1 MNRDE
6 IMLQKVLAL
15 SQKTDIKN
23 PYKHPYKI
31 TKKTDMWFIM
41 LPQWSHF
48 LPPFGLARLSSILL
62 EEGFYTRC
70 LDLNIKAWNIT
81 RDLLDVIGYDPW
93 DSPRTFKWG
102 GDTYST
108 ELHPHY
114 EELFNTAIE
123 SIVLSNPKVIGF
135 TVYHTNSIPVNWM
148 VEKLRL
154 RLPETIFIAGGPSSI
169 SDELSLKKYFD
180 IIVVGEAEK
189 IIIDVLNEI
198 ENGTIDSSKFPLVL
212 TQPSNER
219 LDLNQFPIPNYSEF
233 DTNEYRIPNAIVSEF
248 SRGCVA
254 KCTFCME
261 THFWNYRQKGYMKVV
276 DELEHLNKYY
286 GINAVWFVDSLLNGN
301 LTELKSF
308 AQELI
313 NRDLK
318 ISWFGY
324 GRHDSRMDL
333 EYLQLLKK
341 SGLVAFQFG
350 SESGSNKVLED
361 MKKRVTKEEMEQN
374 FIDGAKVGIQA
385 VTGWVVGFPTETT
398 QDFVDT
404 MTIIWRNRNTCIS
417 NITASQRFFMD
428 PLTIVGQNPDRF
440 GLLQILHEDCQLRK
454 DFTLGIVQLLI
465 RAKSM
470 TIFLHELKSKN
481 KLTYLPRPTFK
492 LKHYNIKYNHSKVL
506 NDVEFED
513 FDYNIVNTNTP
524 YQDSAINEP
533 FGLFRLLWK
542 TRGGYK
548 LKINFNPEI
557 DLEEFGPALK
567 CNLNGYFEFNI
578 DDVGRWNLDVDLK
591 YIQSD
596 NSFKPFP
603 SQYYEPANS
612 AIMRARKL
620 AKPEW
625 GLDGVSSTMYDGIL
639 EDIYNY
645 NLNVNLSFDYTN
657 KLQGNW
663 QVQKKSLF

>member
-15 SQKTDIKN
+15 AQKTDIKN
-23 PYKHPYKI
+23 PYKHPYEI
-31 TKKTDMWFIM
+31 TKKTDMWFVM

-48 LPPFGLARLSSILL
+48 LPPFGMARLSSILL

-70 LDLNIKAWNIT
+70 LDLNIKAWNIS
-81 RDLLDVIGYDPW
+81 RDILDKIGYDPW

-102 GDTYST
+102 QDTYFT

-114 EELFNTAIE
+114 EDLFNTAIE

-135 TVYHTNSIPVNWM
+135 TVYHTNSIPVYWM

-169 SDELSLKKYFD
+169 SAELNLKNYFD

-189 IIIDVLNEI
+189 IIVDVLNKI
-198 ENGTIDSSKFPLVL
+198 EEGTLDSSEFPLVL
-212 TQPSNER
+212 TQPSTER
-219 LDLNQFPIPNYSEF
+219 LDLNEFPIPNYSEF

-276 DELEHLNKYY
+276 DELEHLNKYN

-301 LTELKSF
+301 LTELKLF
-308 AQELI
+308 AEELI
-313 NRDLK
+313 KRDLK

-324 GRHDSRMDL
+324 GRHDKRMDL

-506 NDVEFED
+506 NDIEFEE

-567 CNLNGYFEFNI
+567 CNLTGYFEFNI
-578 DDVGRWNLDVDLK
+578 DDVGRWECNVDLK

-603 SQYYEPANS
+603 SEYYQPANS

-620 AKPEW
+620 AKPDW
-625 GLDGVSSTMYDGIL
+625 GLDGVPSNMYDSIL
-639 EDIYNY
+639 QDIYNY
-645 NLNVNLSFDYTN
+645 NSNINLSFDYKN
-657 KLQGNW
+657 KLKGNW
-663 QVQKKSLF
+663 QIQKKSLF

>member
-15 SQKTDIKN
+15 AQKTDIKN
-23 PYKHPYKI
+23 PYKHPYEI

-48 LPPFGLARLSSILL
+48 LPPFGMARLSSILL

-70 LDLNIKAWNIT
+70 LDLNIKAWNIS
-81 RDLLDVIGYDPW
+81 RDILDKIGYDPW

-102 GDTYST
+102 QDTYST

-114 EELFNTAIE
+114 EDLFNTAIE

-135 TVYHTNSIPVNWM
+135 TVYHTNSIPVYWM

-169 SDELSLKKYFD
+169 SAELNLKNYFD

-189 IIIDVLNEI
+189 IIVDVLNKI
-198 ENGTIDSSKFPLVL
+198 EEGTLDSSEFPLVL
-212 TQPSNER
+212 TQPSTER
-219 LDLNQFPIPNYSEF
+219 LDLNEFPIPNYSEF

-276 DELEHLNKYY
+276 DELEHLNKYN

-301 LTELKSF
+301 LTELKLF
-308 AQELI
+308 AEELI
-313 NRDLK
+313 KRDLK

-324 GRHDSRMDL
+324 GRHDKRMDL

-506 NDVEFED
+506 NDVEFEE
-513 FDYNIVNTNTP
+513 FDYNIVNTNAP
-524 YQDSAINEP
+524 YQDSSINEP

-578 DDVGRWNLDVDLK
+578 DDVGRWECNVDLK

-603 SQYYEPANS
+603 SEYYQPANS

-620 AKPEW
+620 AKPDW
-625 GLDGVSSTMYDGIL
+625 GLDGVPSSMYDSIL
-639 EDIYNY
+639 QDIYNY
-645 NLNVNLSFDYTN
+645 NSNINLSFDYKN
-657 KLQGNW
+657 KLKGNW
-663 QVQKKSLF
+663 QIQKKSLF